1 MSVLNAKYMQDEAAA
16 FEHVEEL
23 LWPHGPVCPACGV
36 VDNAYHLNGVRTKPS
51 KKNPDG
57 KVRHGLKKCKD
68 CGKQFTVRMG
78 TIFESSHI
86 DLHLWLQAIHLMT
99 SSKKG
104 ISSNQLHRVMGVT
117 LKTAWFLSHRIREA
131 MMDANPE
138 EFGQDGGIV
147 ESDETFIGKAR
158 ERVPG
163 ARGYSHKN
171 KVLSLVDRNTG
182 KARSMVVDNLRAREI
197 MPILEANIAKDARLM
212 TDEAKHYSKAGKH
225 FAGHDT
231 VEHGAGEYVNA
242 LDASIHTNTIEGYFS
257 IFKRGMK
264 GVYQH
269 CSRKHL
275 HRYLAEFE
283 FRYNNREANGH
294 DDGSRARSA
303 LAGVIGKRLTYQT
316 SA

>member
-16 FEHVEEL
+16 FEHIEGM
-23 LWPHGPVCPACGV
+23 LWPDGPVCPHCGV
-36 VDNAYHLNGVRTKPS
+36 IDSAYSLNGVRSKPS
-51 KKNPDG
+51 KKNPHG

-86 DLHLWLQAIHLMT
+86 DLHLWLQAIHLVT

-104 ISSNQLHRVMGVT
+104 ISANQLHRVLGVT
-117 LKTAWFLSHRIREA
+117 LKTAWFLGHRIREA
-131 MMDANPE
+131 MRDNDPVV
-138 EFGQDGGIV
+138 FGQDGGIV
-147 ESDETFIGKAR
+147 ESDETFIGKVR
-158 ERVPG
+158 ERAPG
-163 ARGYSHKN
+163 ARGYAHKN
-171 KVLSLVDRNTG
+171 KILSLVDRDTK
-182 KARSMVVDNLRAREI
+182 KARSMVVDSLRAHEI
-197 MPILEANIAKDARLM
+197 MPILKENIAKEARLM

-225 FAGHDT
+225 FAEHDT
-231 VEHGAGEYVNA
+231 VEHGIGEYVNA
-242 LDASIHTNTIEGYFS
+242 LDNSIHTNTVEGYFG

-269 CSRKHL
+269 CSPKHL

-303 LAGVIGKRLTYQT
+303 LAGVVGKRLCY
-316 SA
+316 S